1 MSSQSH
7 QSRVLRIGVLQGGR
21 ITDERLLK
29 RVETV
34 TVGRDP
40 GSTVVLP
47 GSDVPQRFPLFEAT
61 ADAYR
66 LVFSAEMSG
75 RVQLDEGRDASL
87 SGLIESGAALPH
99 PQGHAL
105 PLNERSRG
113 KVVVGGV
120 TVFFQFVVPPA
131 EVGVGPLPREL
142 RGNLFTGMDRAFLV
156 ALAASLAVHF
166 TCGTG
171 ILLSP
176 MPVEPEIELEE
187 LLQDRFA
194 SLLETP
200 KAPPPPPEPDG
211 ANAQGPATDREKP
224 VAEAPA
230 KERQTAVPS
239 AERMAAAKSRVANL
253 GLVGAINASGGG
265 SVADV
270 LGSGD
275 GLSADFASALSGV
288 TGVGVATA
296 DAVKGGPKGGQ
307 SGAVAGVGDLA
318 TSGGGDVDLGGKQD
332 ATVRGRVT
340 SSSPDVD
347 SADVNPA
354 DVAKY
359 VKARLKAIQNC
370 YERELKRNPTLKG
383 RVVVAFTI
391 GTSGRTSAIEVEE
404 NTLGSEAVGTCIRS
418 LIRTWAFPFRPDG
431 DVPVSYPFVF
441 APAS

>member
-21 ITDERLLK
+21 ITDERLLSH
-29 RVETV
+29 VETV

-40 GSTVVLP
+40 DSTVVLP

-61 ADAYR
+61 GDAYR

-105 PLNERSRG
+105 ALNERWRG

-131 EVGVGPLPREL
+131 EVGVGPLPKEL

-200 KAPPPPPEPDG
+200 KAPPPPPEPDS
-211 ANAQGPATDREKP
+211 ANAQGPATDREQP

-332 ATVRGRVT
+332 AAVRGRVT